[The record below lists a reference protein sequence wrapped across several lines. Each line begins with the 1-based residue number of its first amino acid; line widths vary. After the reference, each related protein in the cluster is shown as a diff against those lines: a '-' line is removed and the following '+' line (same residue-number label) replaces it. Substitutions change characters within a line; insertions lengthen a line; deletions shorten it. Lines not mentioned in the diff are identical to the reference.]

1 MVHDLAVHT
10 VGGVIGAA
18 ETVMMI
24 VPNHEE
30 LGIEVRIATSDI
42 DQVHIG
48 QEATLRFPAFNQ
60 RTTPEVKGIVYE
72 DRRGSTKEPQT
83 NTVFYTARVRPVDV
97 QIDKMRLVPGMPVEA
112 FIATGERTAI
122 SYLVKPVTD
131 QFVRAFRER

>member
-1 MVHDLAVHT
+1 
-10 VGGVIGAA
+10 
-18 ETVMMI
+18 
-24 VPNHEE
+24 
-30 LGIEVRIATSDI
+30 VRIATSDI

-60 RTTPEVKGIVYE
+60 RTTPEVKGIVTRIGA
-72 DRRGSTKEPQT
+72 DLTKEPQT
-83 NTVFYTARVRPVDV
+83 NTVFYTVRVRPLDV

-122 SYLVKPVTD
+122 TYLVKPLTD